1 MNASRTFSPSS
12 AASENLHN
20 LKHTLFHELKPER
33 VRVSVGTAA
42 VLGLVRMRLHV
53 APTTAYIMSYTEG
66 SCVANCSFCAQARD
80 HSSSRDQLSRV
91 DWPDYPV
98 KDVVEGFSKSSA
110 RVLQR
115 VCLQVINYPGFLE
128 DTLSLVATFKATGLP
143 ISVDTCPVGAAGL
156 RRLRDAGVDRVSI
169 PLDGATP
176 EVFNRIK
183 GAGVGGPYRWET
195 HMAALREA
203 VKVFGPGNVGSN
215 LIVGLGETEREA
227 VRLVQTL
234 RGMGVITVLFAFTPL
249 EGTRLSD
256 RPHPLLDSYRRI
268 QAARH
273 IIDRGLAVAGDMSFD
288 DAGRITGYGPVDPA
302 DALRDGAAFMTT
314 GCPGCNRPFYNE
326 RPSGPYYN
334 YPRPL
339 KPDEVEEEIRSMG
352 VKAT

>member
-1 MNASRTFSPSS
+1 M
-12 AASENLHN
+12 
-20 LKHTLFHELKPER
+20 KPER

-42 VLGLVRMRLHV
+42 ALSLIHMRLNV
-53 APTTAYIMSYTEG
+53 APTTAYMMSYTEG
-66 SCVANCSFCAQARD
+66 SCTANCSFCAQARD
-80 HSSSRDQLSRV
+80 SGSSRDQLSRV
-91 DWPDYPV
+91 EWPDYPV
-98 KDVVEGFSKSSA
+98 RDVVEGFSKPSA
-110 RVLQR
+110 QVLQR

-128 DTLSLVATFKATGLP
+128 DTLSLVATFKETRIP
-143 ISVDTCPVGAAGL
+143 ISVDTCPVGGPGL

-203 VKVFGPGNVGSN
+203 VKIFGPGNVGSN

-227 VRLVQTL
+227 AQLVQTL
-234 RGMGVITVLFAFTPL
+234 RDMGVITVLFAFTPL
-249 EGTRLSD
+249 EGTKLSD
-256 RPHPLLDSYRRI
+256 VPQPPLDSYRRI

-273 IIDRGLAVAGDMSFD
+273 IIDRGLIRAEEMSFGEED
-288 DAGRITGYGPVDPA
+288 RITGYGPVYLTE
-302 DALRDGAAFMTT
+302 ALRDGAAFMTT
-314 GCPGCNRPFYNE
+314 GCPACNRPFYNE

-339 KPDEVEEEIRSMG
+339 KP
-352 VKAT
+352 